1 MLDTLEAGMS
11 LLGTEVKS
19 MRAGQ
24 VAFTDSYISYKDGE
38 AWIVGLHIAPYEN
51 AGYSQHEPERDR
63 RLLLHRREI
72 EMWMTKVEQ
81 RGLTVVPLKLYFKNS
96 RIKLEIGLC
105 RGKNCTTSVR
115 LSSSVMPLVM
125 LHAKCWIDNHIL
137 SMPEITYY
145 CVLSGI
151 FCCMVK
157 DNLPLASLLRWMS
170 SAIEMLVPPMARE
183 PDTVAIRPLLFVET
197 GYRFCQKASLNSPIT
212 FTCE

>member
-1 MLDTLEAGMS
+1 MSKKKKKKSGGSFIAVNKKARRYYEVLDTLEAGMS

-24 VAFTDSYISYKDGE
+24 VAFTDSYISYKEGE

-51 AGYSQHEPERDR
+51 AGHSQHEPERER

-105 RGKNCTTSVR
+105 RGKKLHDQRETIKQRDAARDVAR
-115 LSSSVMPLVM
+115 QM
-125 LHAKCWIDNHIL
+125 LD
-137 SMPEITYY
+137 
-145 CVLSGI
+145 
-151 FCCMVK
+151 
-157 DNLPLASLLRWMS
+157 R
-170 SAIEMLVPPMARE
+170 
-183 PDTVAIRPLLFVET
+183 
-197 GYRFCQKASLNSPIT
+197 
-212 FTCE
+212 